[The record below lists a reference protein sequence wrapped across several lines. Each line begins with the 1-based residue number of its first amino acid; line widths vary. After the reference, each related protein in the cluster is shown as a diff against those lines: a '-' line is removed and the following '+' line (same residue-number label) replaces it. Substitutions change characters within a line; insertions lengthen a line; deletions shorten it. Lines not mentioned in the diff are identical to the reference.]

1 MKNLILS
8 VATVAALSIGSYAS
22 AAGITLDNFDD
33 PSKDMY
39 EVEASSTLSQGS
51 KAVSGV
57 IGTHRT
63 TKVDY
68 VSGVLGGKAGVT
80 DGFFSYSSDVATKIK
95 SKITWDSNGVGL
107 GGVDLTQGNALT
119 DQGFRLNI
127 LEIDQGKIDLTF
139 NLIDT
144 NGDSDSVIIS
154 GLGEGLQYVLFSTF
168 TNLALD
174 FTSIDS
180 ISLGVTQ
187 LSSASDLAIDFFE
200 VDGVPP
206 SLTTPLPAA
215 VFLFGSGLMGLV
227 GFSKRKKIKEAL
239 SA

>member
-8 VATVAALSIGSYAS
+8 VATVATLSIGSYAS
-22 AAGITLDNFDD
+22 AAGITIDTFND
-33 PSKDMY
+33 PNIDIYAVS
-39 EVEASSTLSQGS
+39 ASSTASSGS

-63 TKVDY
+63 TDVEH
-68 VSGVLGGKAGVT
+68 VSGPLGGNSAIVAGL
-80 DGFFSYSSDVATKIK
+80 FSYSSDTFTKIK
-95 SKITWDSNGVGL
+95 SKTTWDSNGAGL

-119 DQGFRLNI
+119 EQGFKLNI
-127 LEIDQGKIDLTF
+127 ASIDQGMIDLTF
-139 NLIDT
+139 SLR
-144 NGDSDSVIIS
+144 DSDGDTDSVTIS
-154 GLGEGLQYVLFSTF
+154 GLGQGLQYVLFSQF

-174 FTSIDS
+174 FTSIQS
-180 ISLGVTQ
+180 ISMGVTQ
-187 LSSASDLAIDFFE
+187 LSNASDLAIDFFE
-200 VDGVPP
+200 ADAIPP

-227 GFSKRKKIKEAL
+227 GFSKRKKIKDAL